1 MNKIF
6 STSLFVLAIL
16 AAMLSAGCKSKGSIV
31 SAREHYKKKEY
42 FLSSEDY
49 KAVYSKTKVKEE
61 KLEAVFK
68 TAECYRLM
76 NDIKSAESWYAK
88 TVKADPKNAEAQ
100 LRYALALKNNAS
112 ADITK
117 YSAAIIEFNKYKKL
131 GDASCYDEAAID
143 REIKGCEYA
152 LKWKNE
158 KSRYMVENIRGINTK
173 WEDFA
178 PQQYKKDQLFF
189 TSDREK
195 GVSGTQYGWTG
206 NGHTDVYVSTFKVNK
221 KNPND
226 VSFGLPNLLD
236 KDKVNTK
243 YNDGVVCFDS
253 KFTTM
258 YVTQCNSVDG
268 KGNRCRLY
276 VSKLNGTEWSKP
288 EPLPFST
295 DSFSCGHPS
304 LSKDGQV
311 LYFASDMPGSTPKL
325 TCADNPE
332 GTTLSK
338 DLWMVTYTKRS
349 NTWGDPVNLGPAIN
363 TPGDEMYPYIH
374 EDGMLYFSSTGHPSL
389 GGSDIYYTKGE
400 AADWSS
406 PVNMKSPI
414 NSSGDDFAM
423 QMFKDKEGNHSG
435 YFSSNRDGGKGSD
448 DIYRFY
454 MNPLIFNLSGVV
466 RDSKTKAL
474 LTNTLITITSSN
486 DTGKVTL
493 MTDATGSY
501 RLKIKAK
508 TDYELFASKEYYFDS
523 KIAFQTTKGLEQST
537 DLVQDFDLGM
547 INITDVFTVK
557 GIYYDLDKADIRP
570 DAAKVLDS
578 LALVLNKYS
587 KVKIELGSH
596 TDCRADSLYNIG
608 LSQRRADSA
617 VSYLIR
623 QGIDST
629 RLVSRGYGENKLA
642 VEKCKCEGPDERS
655 QGQKCTEEE
664 HQLNRRTTVQILDIN
679 FIKKPK
685 EVPVDP
691 KKSALPQGKPRGG
704 VTTPAPRR

>member
-6 STSLFVLAIL
+6 STSLFVLTIVAT
-16 AAMLSAGCKSKGSIV
+16 MLSAGCKSKGSII

-76 NDIKSAESWYAK
+76 NDIKSSESWYAK

-117 YSAAIIEFNKYKKL
+117 YSSAIIEFNKYKKL

-158 KSRYMVENIRGINTK
+158 KSRYVVENIRGINTK

-226 VSFGLPNLLD
+226 VSYGLPNLLD

-304 LSKDGQV
+304 LSKDGQI

-332 GTTLSK
+332 GNVLSK

-400 AADWSS
+400 ASDWSS

-448 DIYRFY
+448 DVYRFY
-454 MNPLIFNLSGVV
+454 MNPLVFNLSGVA
-466 RDSKTKAL
+466 RNAKTREL
-474 LTNTLITITSSN
+474 LPNTLITITSSN
-486 DTGKVTL
+486 DTGKIIL
-493 MTDATGSY
+493 RTDATGSY

-508 TDYELFASKEYYFDS
+508 TDYELFAAKEDYYDS
-523 KIAFQTTKGLEQST
+523 KLMFQTTKPFDQST
-537 DLVQDFDLGM
+537 DLFQDFDLVTFNFDSL
-547 INITDVFTVK
+547 IVLQ
-557 GIYYDLDKADIRP
+557 GIYYDLDKADLRP
-570 DAAKVLDS
+570 LSRLILDT
-578 LALVLNKYS
+578 LVQTLNKYPR
-587 KVKIELGSH
+587 VRVELGSH
-596 TDCRADSLYNIG
+596 TDCRADSLYNVG

-617 VSYLIR
+617 VAYILS
-623 QGIDST
+623 QGIDSL
-629 RLVSRGYGENKLA
+629 RIFAKGYGENRLA
-642 VEKCKCEGPDERS
+642 VTKCKCEGPDERS

-664 HQLNRRTTVQILDIN
+664 HQLNRRTTVQFLDN
-679 FIKKPK
+679 NYVKKPK
-685 EVPVDP
+685 VVPVDP
-691 KKSALPQGKPRGG
+691 KKPVLPQGRQRGG
-704 VTTPAPRR
+704 TIAPAPRR